1 MSEKSS
7 IFVEVDVA
15 IEDTRAAMVIIERL
29 LNKNNIKMNLLIAY
43 DYESEEYGVYRP
55 FEKGQEYRI
64 FVNPSK
70 CKTPDEVSKQDFEEP
85 FSPGYCADVTLF
97 GVTIHE
103 FCHLLQYRV
112 YPSIIKDYGEA
123 FPIERFNLNEYS
135 NNEIH
140 DELAEIMTLY
150 IVNPYLLQMLSKKHF
165 NFCKKYFKSPV
176 PCTSYRCD
184 FIYKGWPA
192 SVKEHLK
199 KKWGIAYNI
208 CTKKFVRVEH
218 GK

>member
-1 MSEKSS
+1 MILKNS
-7 IFVEVDVA
+7 IYVEVDVA
-15 IEDTRAAMVIIERL
+15 IEDTRVAMVLIHRL
-29 LNKNNIKMNLLIAY
+29 LAKNKIQMNLSIAY
-43 DYESEEYGVYRP
+43 DYSSTECGCYRP

-70 CKTPDEVSKQDFEEP
+70 CKTQEEVTKQDFDEP

-103 FCHLLQYRV
+103 FCHLLQFKT
-112 YPSIIKDYGEA
+112 YPSIVKDYGET
-123 FPIERFNLNEYS
+123 FPLERFNLNNYS
-135 NNEIH
+135 NHEIN

-150 IVNPYLLQMLSKKHF
+150 ITNPYLLKIISNPHF

-176 PCTSYRCD
+176 ACSLSRC
-184 FIYKGWPA
+184 FLIYKGWPT

-199 KKWGIAYNI
+199 HQWGIAYNI
-208 CTKKFVRVEH
+208 SLKKFVRV
-218 GK
+218 